1 MAQYERLSLGA
12 RTPWDAVIVTVR
24 RSLGRTVADV
34 AAVEQIAEFPMP
46 VPRALT
52 EAANLRDKLGL
63 ARITVRLEDEQ
74 LWLPEWGDLLGDA
87 TKDRQQAV

>member
-1 MAQYERLSLGA
+1 MAQYERLTQGA

-34 AAVEQIAEFPMP
+34 AAVEQIAQFPMP
-46 VPRALT
+46 VPRALC

-63 ARITVRLEDEQ
+63 SRISVMLEDDK
-74 LWLPEWGDLLGDA
+74 LWLPEWGDL
-87 TKDRQQAV
+87 TSSQQ